1 MDNNELL
8 KELEEFGF
16 DKAQIELAIKF
27 TQNKEEIIEM
37 YLKIC
42 VFNFL
47 YINNLKNL

>member
-37 YLKIC
+37 YLSIIIIG
-42 VFNFL
+42 L
-47 YINNLKNL
+47 LR